1 MINEAGF
8 TTTANYTYF
17 SSNLTGIFGKLFA
30 DENGVERGTEQGLA
44 VLKQLVGDG
53 NFLNSEP
60 LESLLY
66 TYTFAGNH
74 DKCRALEG
82 FAMDMGIVYSDLT
95 DPANFDYR
103 RRAYKVLHGMGY
115 GDIPSNRA
123 IEAYNYDRVSP
134 LAIAKEN
141 L

>member
-1 MINEAGF
+1 MLIYKQNIWRCFIIKQDLPINEKIRAKEV
-8 TTTANYTYF
+8 
-17 SSNLTGIFGKLFA
+17 NLI

-115 GDIPSNRA
+115 ATFLQIGRLKLTTMT
-123 IEAYNYDRVSP
+123 E
-134 LAIAKEN
+134 
-141 L
+141 